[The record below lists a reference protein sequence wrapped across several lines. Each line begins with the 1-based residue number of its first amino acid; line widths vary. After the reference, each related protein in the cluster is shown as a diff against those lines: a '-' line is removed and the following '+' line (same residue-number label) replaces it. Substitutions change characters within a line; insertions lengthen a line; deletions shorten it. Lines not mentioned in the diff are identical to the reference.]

1 MDCKDQQLKIY
12 RTLLWQSSIEI
23 CRKIQQ
29 SVIRKCQR
37 IDAAVLGDTGLKSLW
52 EEICIIAD
60 EGDGSEYDA
69 CLDTLDE
76 FVRIAIDQSKLA
88 DWQKT
93 GLWLMAAEGID
104 WIDSERMAENSCSWC
119 LSDVVRYV
127 RDDYLLPA
135 AMDWTNSRIRRYNK
149 MRYEMD

>member
-1 MDCKDQQLKIY
+1 MDYKDQQLEIY
-12 RTLLWQSSIEI
+12 RTLLRQSSIEV

-37 IDAAVLGDTGLKSLW
+37 IDAEVLGDTGLKSLW
-52 EEICIIAD
+52 EEICIMAD
-60 EGDGSEYDA
+60 EGEGSEYEA

-76 FVRIAIDQSKLA
+76 FVHEAIDQAKLA

-93 GLWLMAAEGID
+93 SLWLTTSEGID
-104 WIDSERMAENSCSWC
+104 WLYSDKLDDRSCSWC
-119 LSDVVRYV
+119 QSDVVRHI

-135 AMDWTNSRIRRYNK
+135 AMDWTNPRIRRYNES
-149 MRYEMD
+149 RYEMG